1 MKTFWKSIPVGKASD
16 YAHAAGQGRM
26 PASAHKN
33 MQQTKNT
40 ALLTDHTVRI
50 ELINCRGIAALARQ
64 QRDHTKV
71 HSVSFA
77 IGDIVSN
84 IYSVSADSQKKE
96 PN

>member
-1 MKTFWKSIPVGKASD
+1 
-16 YAHAAGQGRM
+16 M
-26 PASAHKN
+26 PACAHKN
-33 MQQTKNT
+33 MQQTKST

-50 ELINCRGIAALARQ
+50 EVINGGVIAALASQ

-77 IGDIVSN
+77 IGYRVSN
-84 IYSVSADSQKKE
+84 IYSVSADSQNIE